1 MPQDFAKRHSTPA
14 DERPAPRF
22 VWFVTGFM
30 AGVFCAFLLYL
41 WQDIPTDPEIAS
53 IPKPADKPAQVEE
66 MQWDFYE
73 IFPKSEVPIIEEY
86 TDSGA
91 KVETTRDF
99 RYILQTGSFKNP
111 SDADEL
117 RARLLLMGLDVFV
130 KEVDVNGSQWH
141 RVIVGPLDN
150 GLALNR
156 AQDKLAQAEI
166 ASIPFR
172 VNRP

>member
-1 MPQDFAKRHSTPA
+1 MPQDFAKRHSNPTE
-14 DERPAPRF
+14 ERAAPRF
-22 VWFVTGFM
+22 VWFITGFM
-30 AGVFCAFLLYL
+30 AGIFCAFLIYL
-41 WQDIPTDPEIAS
+41 WQAIPTDPEIAS
-53 IPKPADKPAQVEE
+53 IPRPADKPAQVEE

-86 TDSGA
+86 NGPGVKTKA
-91 KVETTRDF
+91 PREY
-99 RYILQTGSFKNP
+99 RYILQAGSFKKP
-111 SDADEL
+111 RDADEL
-117 RARLLLMGLDVFV
+117 RARLLLLGLDVFV
-130 KEVDVNGSQWH
+130 KQVDVNGSQWH

-156 AQDKLAQAEI
+156 AQDKLAQAEV